1 MPNFLYGTARTRFLW
16 GGIAWSTSTFGI
28 LFLNG
33 SAAAGG
39 SANPSYNVTG
49 VGTTGWTGANILSG
63 PFVSD
68 VLTGWRARGAASSAN
83 TAMDLNSRSYISS
96 GSVSAT
102 VFAPAGNAGYLSTI
116 DGAAR
121 GNNIT
126 FASVAQSFGTLTAFL
141 LFRDQGGAETNNDL
155 IAYFDQAT
163 NLPIPTNGGD
173 ITIQWSTTALSDF
186 IFKL

>member
-49 VGTTGWTGANILSG
+49 IGTTGWQGASVAG
-63 PFVSD
+63 PFLSD
-68 VLTGWRARGAASSAN
+68 VLTGWRARGAASSAA
-83 TAMDLNSRSYISS
+83 TAMDLNSRTYVSN
-96 GSVSAT
+96 GSVAAT
-102 VFAPAGNAGYLSTI
+102 VFTPTPGGGGFLSTI

-141 LFRDQGGAETNNDL
+141 LFKDSGADNTSDL

-163 NLPIPTNGGD
+163 NLPIPANGGD